1 MMISFSPSV
10 QYSLKYPPF
19 NEHTLGLVSNHV
31 LAASNSSS
39 VISNVEEELVVVDEL
54 ELVVDEDESF
64 LPHGTKKDG
73 NAALQPIWLTSGD
86 DNPNQAEMLFLV
98 DDAKIAIDSLSQF
111 ARVLNLFDGSDP
123 DSLSQARDFWRQVK
137 NSGNECVYWQQDN
150 NGSWHQQS

>member
-1 MMISFSPSV
+1 MRVDFYHM
-10 QYSLKYPPF
+10 QL
-19 NEHTLGLVSNHV
+19 
-31 LAASNSSS
+31 SS
-39 VISNVEEELVVVDEL
+39 VEQVLPKLLEKAYATGKRVLVKVGNEARVDFL
-54 ELVVDEDESF
+54 NTALWTYEDESF

-98 DDAKIAIDSLSQF
+98 DGAKIAIDSLSQF

>member
-1 MMISFSPSV
+1 MRVDFYHM
-10 QYSLKYPPF
+10 QL
-19 NEHTLGLVSNHV
+19 
-31 LAASNSSS
+31 SS
-39 VISNVEEELVVVDEL
+39 VEQVLPKLLEKAYTTGKRVLVKVGNEARVDFL
-54 ELVVDEDESF
+54 NTALWTYEDESF

-98 DDAKIAIDSLSQF
+98 DGAKIAIDSLSQF